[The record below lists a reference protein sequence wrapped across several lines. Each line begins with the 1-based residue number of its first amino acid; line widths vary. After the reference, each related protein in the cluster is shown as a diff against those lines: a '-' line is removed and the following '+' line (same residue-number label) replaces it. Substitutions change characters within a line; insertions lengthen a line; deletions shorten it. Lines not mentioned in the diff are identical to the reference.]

1 MISKILDAQEIKIL
15 EDLGLI
21 DTLQKSLNKL
31 QKKQINKAKF
41 DQELENLFS
50 KKSKQINQKNKL
62 ATGVLLKNKEILSSD
77 LVVSNADF
85 AHTYLD
91 LIDKEKRFWN
101 SDLRVKGLTEYSMS
115 LVVIYF
121 AFKKTPQNDLS
132 PNLRHHNIIV
142 GSNNYLQEFKN
153 IFELSELTEKFSQ
166 YLHIPTIT
174 DKTIAPE
181 GFHTS
186 YTLVC
191 VPNLKK
197 SKQNWLEIQENFV
210 QKVLTYLEKEEFI
223 PNLKARL
230 VHTSWITPEY
240 FQNNLNS
247 FLGNAFGVSP
257 VFKQSAFFRP
267 HNQSEDISNLYLVG
281 ANTQPGAGTPSVMMS
296 AKITAAEIAKN
307 YPQTN

>member
-1 MISKILDAQEIKIL
+1 MISQILSKEEIKIL
-15 EDLGLI
+15 QKLDLI
-21 DTLQKSLNKL
+21 DTLEKTFQKLD
-31 QKKQINKAKF
+31 KKQINKAKF
-41 DQELENLFS
+41 NQELEILFS
-50 KKSKQINQKNKL
+50 KKYKQINKKNKL
-62 ATGVLLKNKEILSSD
+62 VTGVLLKNKGILSSD

-101 SDLRVKGLTEYSMS
+101 SDLRVKSLTEYSMS

-121 AFKKTPQNDLS
+121 AFKKTSKNDLL

-142 GSNNYLQEFKN
+142 GSNNYLQEFRN

-197 SKQNWLEIQENFV
+197 SKQDWSKIQESFV
-210 QKVLTYLEKEEFI
+210 QKVLNYLEKEQFI
-223 PNLKARL
+223 PNLKERL

-296 AKITAAEIAKN
+296 AKITSAEIFKN